1 MSIRT
6 RAYLQGLEG
15 NKKQNELRNE
25 GIVSDLGVLSN
36 NNFLYQGGTTTKQNE
51 DGTSST
57 LVNNTLNERGRAELL
72 KRDKNGN
79 LVNERL
85 ITSILTADPVT
96 SSYTDVNTGKRAKGK
111 ISKVRYDAERGS
123 NILEVDTP
131 QGFFPKT
138 LGLTNKEDDIVAEIS
153 DEDLLEMIDQSIIYN
168 KSLAA
173 GGDMLYA
180 GGKRQ
185 GVETIGAEQ
194 DDYGST
200 ITEINQA
207 VENDQISPG
216 EAAQIRAELAEEKK
230 RLGGV
235 APADEAPAVDSQPSS
250 GFISVED
257 AKNITKKS
265 PQVSGPYGGSSEQF
279 NITIINN
286 PKFRNYIPD
295 PSAKNPFGLSDEEMD
310 QLTVGQRKDLEGRE
324 KSLVNMNVN
333 RIVTQQIKGLRD
345 DLRNID
351 AAQINREEQANLEK
365 LGKAAGIDP
374 NPYGRFLPTDF
385 IDNKNLE
392 RTKNFFKENPAEFKK
407 FVDDPRGYL
416 SGALSEDT
424 PDSFNFV
431 AEPTGDQNLDA
442 QVKDSG
448 IPPIPDPKTDP
459 EGFNNH
465 ITTYAQQYQEL
476 GADPKI
482 VSRAQSYVQKHNVT
496 DPRSFQAAPVVDR
509 DLNVSKALVA
519 IAIAENARL
528 AGGSFEDSFK
538 ANYNLFDVGTP
549 GQDRY
554 TAAATD
560 ASILKNYEA
569 IRKSRVEQ
577 LFPDFQEK
585 YDYITDIDF
594 FVTDKDSDD
603 NVVASRYKDPRS
615 DVQLTSQVRNA
626 FATLKNNNG
635 FRVLPNGQVQ
645 YASEQDRSATAL
657 LHGEY
662 FLSLVNNIGSV
673 DFPDWFDDWLGTS
686 NAANSPAEVLQ
697 RVRVNTKIVKGK
709 PVINEIFLIKPM
721 TGSEAEESFKL
732 PELANFYGDQ
742 SSDFRATF
750 IQLIPKDRRGGG

>member
-1 MSIRT
+1 MSTRG
-6 RAYLQGLEG
+6 RAYLQGLQG
-15 NKKQNELRNE
+15 NQLATDQRKE
-25 GIVSDLGVLSN
+25 GIVSDLGILSN

-96 SSYTDVNTGKRAKGK
+96 SSYTDVNTGKRAKGT
-111 ISKVRYDAERGS
+111 ISKVRYDAERGV

-138 LGLTNKEDDIVAEIS
+138 LGLTNKDDDIVAQIS

-168 KSLAA
+168 KSLVA

-200 ITEINQA
+200 IAEINQA

-230 RLGGV
+230 RLGGI

-265 PQVSGPYGGSSEQF
+265 PQISSPYGGSSEQF
-279 NITIINN
+279 NTTIINN
-286 PKFRNYIPD
+286 PKFRDYIPD

-310 QLTVGQRKDLEGRE
+310 QLSVGERKDLEGRE

-351 AAQINREEQANLEK
+351 DAQITREEQANLEK

-374 NPYGRFLPTDF
+374 NPNGRFLPGDF

-392 RTKNFFKENPAEFKK
+392 STKKFFKENPGEFKK

-416 SGALSEDT
+416 SGALSEDD
-424 PDSFNFV
+424 PNKFNFV
-431 AEPTGDQNLDA
+431 AQPTGDQTLDA
-442 QVKDSG
+442 QVKESG

-465 ITTYAQQYQEL
+465 ITQYAQQYQEL

-496 DPRSFQAAPVVDR
+496 DPQSFRAAPVVDR
-509 DLNVSKALVA
+509 DLNVSKALVS

-528 AGGSFEDSFK
+528 AGGSFEESFK
-538 ANYNLFDVGTP
+538 ENYNLFDVGTP

-560 ASILKNYEA
+560 ASVLKNYES
-569 IRKSRVEQ
+569 IRKSRIEQ

-585 YDYITDIDF
+585 YDYVTDIDF
-594 FVTDKDSDD
+594 FVTDKDKDD
-603 NVVASRYKDPRS
+603 NVIASRYKDPRS
-615 DVQLTSQVRNA
+615 DVQLNSKVRNA
-626 FATLKNNNG
+626 FATLKNNGG

-662 FLSLVNNIGSV
+662 FLSLANNIGSV

-697 RVRVNTKIVKGK
+697 RVRINTKMVKGK

-750 IQLIPKDRRGGG
+750 IQLIPKDRRGEG

>member
-96 SSYTDVNTGKRAKGK
+96 SSYTDVNTGKRAKGM
-111 ISKVRYDAERGS
+111 ISKVRYNAERGV
-123 NILEVDTP
+123 NVLEVDTP

-138 LGLTNKEDDIVAEIS
+138 LGLTNKEDDIVAQIS

-200 ITEINQA
+200 IAEINQA

-216 EAAQIRAELAEEKK
+216 EAAQIRVELAEEKK

-250 GFISVED
+250 GFISLEE

-265 PQVSGPYGGSSEQF
+265 PQVTGPYGGSSEQF
-279 NITIINN
+279 NTTIINN

-310 QLTVGQRKDLEGRE
+310 QLTVGERKDLEGRE

-482 VSRAQSYVQKHNVT
+482 VSRAQSYVQKHKVT
-496 DPRSFQAAPVVDR
+496 DPQSFQAAPLVDR
-509 DLNVSKALVA
+509 DLNVSKALVS

-528 AGGSFEDSFK
+528 AGGSFEESFK
-538 ANYNLFDVGTP
+538 ENYNLFDVGTP

-603 NVVASRYKDPRS
+603 NVIASRYKDPRS

-697 RVRVNTKIVKGK
+697 RVRVNTKMVKGK